1 MPSYEHIVVERRD
14 RVYVVRINRPE
25 VLNAV
30 SLETSGELR
39 AAWTEFRDD
48 PDLWVGILTGT
59 GERSFSVG
67 ADLKARART
76 GTVGH
81 MQRVTVPFG
90 GITDDFQTWKPMI
103 AAVNGYALGGGLEM
117 ALACDLRLATP
128 NAELGLP
135 EPRWGLAA
143 VGGGLVRLAR
153 ALPLA
158 VAMEL
163 AMTARRMS
171 AEEALQHG
179 LINAVVPPDELL
191 ETAFSWAER
200 ICQLGPLAVRASKE
214 IMMRSLEMPLRD
226 ALAVDDYVGFRLSA
240 SEDAQEGI
248 RAFNEKRAPRFEG
261 R

>member
-1 MPSYEHIVVERRD
+1 MPSYQHIVVERRE

-25 VLNAV
+25 VLNAIA
-30 SLETSGELR
+30 LETSVELR
-39 AAWTEFRDD
+39 RAWTEFRDD

-81 MQRVTVPFG
+81 LQRATVPFG

-103 AAVNGYALGGGLEM
+103 AAINGYALGGGLEL

-128 NAELGLP
+128 NAEIGLP
-135 EPRWGLAA
+135 EPRWGLLAA
-143 VGGGLVRLAR
+143 GGGLVRLAR

-163 AMTARRMS
+163 AVTARRMP
-171 AEEALQHG
+171 ADEALRHG
-179 LINAVVPPDELL
+179 LINAIVPPEELL
-191 ETAFSWAER
+191 ETALSWADR

-214 IMMRSLEMPLRD
+214 LVVRSLEMPLRD
-226 ALAVDDYVGFRLSA
+226 ALAMDDYFVSRLAA
-240 SEDAQEGI
+240 SEDAHEGVQ
-248 RAFNEKRAPRFEG
+248 AFNEKRPPRFVG

>member
-1 MPSYEHIVVERRD
+1 MSSYEHIVVERRD
-14 RVYVVRINRPE
+14 RTFVVTINRPA
-25 VLNAV
+25 VLNAIT
-30 SLETSGELR
+30 LETSGELR
-39 AAWTEFRDD
+39 RAWMEFRDD
-48 PDLWVGILTGT
+48 SDLWVGILTGT

-81 MQRVTVPFG
+81 MQRATVPFG

-103 AAVNGYALGGGLEM
+103 AAINGYALGGGLEM

-128 NAELGLP
+128 NAEFGLP

-158 VAMEL
+158 VAMDL
-163 AMTARRMS
+163 VMTARRMT
-171 AEEALQHG
+171 AEEALRHG
-179 LINAVVPPDELL
+179 LINAIVPPADLL
-191 ETAFSWAER
+191 ETAHAWADR

-214 IMMRSLEMPLRD
+214 IMVRSLDMPLRD

-248 RAFNEKRAPRFEG
+248 RAFNEKRAPQFQG